1 MVHLTSE
8 IKNDKIFF
16 LIITDEKNNQIF
28 YNKNVYF
35 TDKKNELKD
44 FTLLV
49 NLKNIQVI
57 LLDLLKYKKNYIKR
71 IKEKFNIK
79 IVSFHENEDYSCYSD
94 LLVNCNL
101 DVEKKSLKKHCN
113 LISGNKYIIFNQ
125 KIKKY

>member
-1 MVHLTSE
+1 MYLIRVDISNKIGTGNFRRMVHLTSE

-49 NLKNIQVI
+49 NLKNIQV
-57 LLDLLKYKKNYIKR
+57 YY
-71 IKEKFNIK
+71 
-79 IVSFHENEDYSCYSD
+79 
-94 LLVNCNL
+94 
-101 DVEKKSLKKHCN
+101 
-113 LISGNKYIIFNQ
+113 
-125 KIKKY
+125 